1 VAEFDEIG
9 LMVRE
14 RGALGGPDET
24 KRTSCTV
31 DGFELGFVFAY
42 HAVKVLLLDAMIL
55 ERAGL

>member
-1 VAEFDEIG
+1 MAEVDAIG

-24 KRTSCTV
+24 KRTSSTV
-31 DGFELGFVFAY
+31 DVFELGFVFAY
-42 HAVKVLLLDAMIL
+42 HAVKVLLLDAMML